1 MDIFEKLNKAFAG
14 WYESWFGDAESDIR
28 PKDVLRRIINAMEDN
43 RKEGLDGKVYVP
55 NKYILELSFESGEE
69 RDYLLAFLDKAELE
83 SALRKYMAQ
92 NKYYLRGP
100 LDFTIEELSVEEGKS
115 QLEKLRVKCKW
126 DVRPAEK
133 EIEMSN
139 QIGPKMPYKLE
150 EEHTIPAVETWD
162 EATIAPPTLIVNH
175 VDGRV
180 QQFMLDKPDIL
191 IGRSKQLGNDLIL
204 DKDGMVSKRHA
215 QITLG
220 KEGFTIRDLN
230 STNGVWVN
238 DERIES
244 HLLRDGDHIRL
255 GATQMVFKSS
265 AAEPKI
271 PPLATS
277 CARRP
282 RLLLK
287 TPCGTGEEFLLA
299 SEVIIGKSLTS
310 DVRIMDAGVEGQHAR
325 VFSPDGV
332 IFYLEDLGSRGGT
345 RINGELVPAHSPVRL
360 LPGDKIVVGKVEIGF
375 EMD

>member
-1 MDIFEKLNKAFAG
+1 MDILEKLNKAFAG

-43 RKEGLDGKVYVP
+43 RKEGIDGKVYVP
-55 NKYILELSFESGEE
+55 NKYILELNFESDEE

-139 QIGPKMPYKLE
+139 QIGPQMPYKLE

-162 EATIAPPTLIVNH
+162 DATIAPPTLIVNH

-180 QQFMLDKPDIL
+180 QQFMLNKPDIL
-191 IGRSKQLGNDLIL
+191 IGRSKRLGNDLIL

-215 QITLG
+215 RITLG
-220 KEGFTIRDLN
+220 KEGFKIRDLN

-287 TPCGTGEEFLLA
+287 TPCGTEEEFLLA

-310 DVRIMDAGVEGQHAR
+310 DVRITDAGVESQHAR
-325 VFSPDGV
+325 VFSPDGI
-332 IFYLEDLGSRGGT
+332 IFYLEDLGSRSGT

>member
-14 WYESWFGDAESDIR
+14 WYESWFGNAESDIR
-28 PKDVLRRIINAMEDN
+28 PRDVLRKIINAMEDN
-43 RKEGLDGKVYVP
+43 RKEGIDGKVYVP
-55 NKYILELSFESGEE
+55 NKYVLELNFESDEE

-100 LDFTIEELSVEEGKS
+100 LDFTIEELSVQEGKS

-139 QIGPKMPYKLE
+139 QICLQMPYKLE
-150 EEHTIPAVETWD
+150 EEHTVPAVETWD
-162 EATIAPPTLIVNH
+162 DATIAPPTLIVNH

-180 QQFMLDKPDIL
+180 QQFTLNKPDIL
-191 IGRSKQLGNDLIL
+191 IGRSKRLDNDLVL

-215 QITLG
+215 RITLG
-220 KEGFTIRDLN
+220 EEGFTIRDLN

-244 HLLRDGDHIRL
+244 HLLRDGDRIRL
-255 GATQMVFKSS
+255 GATQMVFKSL
-265 AAEPKI
+265 AAELKI
-271 PPLATS
+271 SPLATS
-277 CARRP
+277 RARRP

-287 TPCGTGEEFLLA
+287 APSGTEEFLLA

-310 DVRIMDAGVEGQHAR
+310 DVRIMDTGVESNHAR
-325 VFSPDGV
+325 VFSPDGI

-345 RINGELVPAHSPVRL
+345 RINGELVPAYSPVRL
-360 LPGDKIVVGKVEIGF
+360 LPGDKIIIGKVEIGF